1 MYDNEIMRTARRT
14 AQRERLRDAWVM
26 IGAIAI
32 TLAGVAYSLAP
43 IWW

>member
-1 MYDNEIMRTARRT
+1 MYDNEIMRSARRQ
-14 AQRERLRDAWVM
+14 ARRERLANAWVM
-26 IGAIAI
+26 IGAITI